1 MKRNANR
8 VLAAAAA
15 LATAAGCTATG
26 LAAEAAYGV
35 GGNGKAIMD
44 VAKENKHVK
53 VMVRK
58 GMDHDPFWTREGEKY
73 YLTLIKGKNSFT
85 SRERE
90 KNVVYDRRL
99 LTENDEE
106 VLKAVNDFLAR

>member
-1 MKRNANR
+1 MVSFER
-8 VLAAAAA
+8 
-15 LATAAGCTATG
+15 
-26 LAAEAAYGV
+26 
-35 GGNGKAIMD
+35 NGKAIMD

-58 GMDHDPFWTREGEKY
+58 GMDHDPFWTKEGEKY